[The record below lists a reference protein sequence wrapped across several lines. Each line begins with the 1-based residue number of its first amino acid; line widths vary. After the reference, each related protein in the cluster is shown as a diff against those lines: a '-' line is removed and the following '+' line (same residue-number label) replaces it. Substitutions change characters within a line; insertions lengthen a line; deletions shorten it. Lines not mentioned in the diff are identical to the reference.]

1 MRIGLLTVLALL
13 GIATAAPVELAK
25 RGAKKCFCSNKAP
38 GSKIVYGS
46 GSSSG
51 PSQNGAGMSGGWVQ
65 DSQHSGVYV
74 KTVVYV
80 NMVPVLVPV
89 TTTCMETGTIVI
101 ENDITI
107 NITFAPTVLSLHESS

>member
-51 PSQNGAGMSGGWVQ
+51 SGQSGAGMSGDWVQ
-65 DSQHSGVYV
+65 QHSGVYV

-107 NITFAPTVLSLHESS
+107 NITFAPTVLSFHESS